1 MNTVNRKPTVGR
13 TPEAFVDLLSV
24 GIIGINK
31 KKFLNKEL
39 QMCSAQWS
47 AGWRFCIK

>member
-1 MNTVNRKPTVGR
+1 MNIQLIESRGSAE
-13 TPEAFVDLLSV
+13 PEAFVVLSV

>member
-31 KKFLNKEL
+31 KKFLNK
-39 QMCSAQWS
+39 
-47 AGWRFCIK
+47 RTPNVFCAVVCWLALLY